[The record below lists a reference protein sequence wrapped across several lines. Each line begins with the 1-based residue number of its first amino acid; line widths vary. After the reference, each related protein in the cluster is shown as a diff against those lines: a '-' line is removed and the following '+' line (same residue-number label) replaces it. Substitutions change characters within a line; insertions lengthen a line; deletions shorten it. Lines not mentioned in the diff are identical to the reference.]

1 MKDSYDVVI
10 VGGAVIGSAV
20 AYFLSANTDFT
31 GSILVV
37 ERDPSYATASTSLSG
52 AAVRLQ
58 YSNPIN
64 VEISKFGSEFI
75 RNFAEIMRIGNDK
88 PDLGFHSG
96 GYLFLAGTPEQEQT
110 LRENHEVQK
119 KHGADVVL
127 WTPGELVNA
136 FPHLN
141 VEDIRL
147 ASYGQTCEGWFNNT
161 GLMYGFRNKA
171 RRQGAEYVTDEVVAI
186 GREGNRVTS
195 VTLKSGA
202 VVKAGTIVNAS
213 GPRGGRTAR
222 MAGIELPVEPRRR
235 TLFVF
240 DCATSPEGS
249 ATVNEGRLPLMIDLT
264 GVHCRPEGRYFL
276 TGAVPVDDSP
286 PAYDDFEPGYNEF
299 EEIIWPALVHRSK
312 AFESIKVMRQWA
324 GHYDYNTL
332 DQNAVVGRHPDV
344 TNFVFCNGF
353 SGHGLQQAPG
363 CGRAVAELITYGAY
377 RTLDLADVGY
387 ERIVAN
393 RPFIEKAII

>member
-1 MKDSYDVVI
+1 MKAQYDVVI
-10 VGGAVIGSAV
+10 VGGAVIGSSI
-20 AYFLSANTDFT
+20 AYFLSANPDFK

-64 VEISKFGSEFI
+64 VDISKFGSAFI
-75 RNFAEIMRIGNDK
+75 RDFAEIMQVGDDK
-88 PDLGFHSG
+88 PDLGFHPG

-119 KHGADVVL
+119 AYGADVVL
-127 WTPGELVNA
+127 WTPDELARA

-147 ASYGQTCEGWFNNT
+147 ASYGRSGEGWFNNT

-171 RRQGAEYVTDEVVAI
+171 RAQGAEYVTDEVVGI

-213 GPRGGRTAR
+213 GPRGGLTAR
-222 MAGIELPVEPRRR
+222 MAGIRLPVEPRKR

-249 ATVNEGRLPLMIDLT
+249 ASVNSGRLPLMIDVT

-286 PAYDDFEPGYNEF
+286 PAYDDFEPR
-299 EEIIWPALVHRSK
+299 L
-312 AFESIKVMRQWA
+312 
-324 GHYDYNTL
+324 
-332 DQNAVVGRHPDV
+332 
-344 TNFVFCNGF
+344 
-353 SGHGLQQAPG
+353 
-363 CGRAVAELITYGAY
+363 
-377 RTLDLADVGY
+377 
-387 ERIVAN
+387 
-393 RPFIEKAII
+393 